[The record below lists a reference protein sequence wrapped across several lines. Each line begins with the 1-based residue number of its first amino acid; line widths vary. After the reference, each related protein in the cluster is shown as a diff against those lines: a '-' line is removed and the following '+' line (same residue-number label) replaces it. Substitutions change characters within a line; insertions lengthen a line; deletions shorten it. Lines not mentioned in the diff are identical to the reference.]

1 MKKFIQK
8 IRKVLHAVLD
18 AWICRGRFCTITVA
32 ELPDSLQQRRFYVIG
47 NALPWSAAFLCPC
60 GCDEVIHI
68 SLLPN
73 DLPSWSVSFNRSSL
87 PTLSPSV
94 RRTKGCRSHFFLRE
108 GSIVW
113 CRSGD
118 GGYGRGMGGTPIEL

>member
-47 NALPWSAAFLCPC
+47 NAVPWSAAFLCPC

-94 RRTKGCRSHFFLRE
+94 RRTKRMPLALFSTGRFDCVVPVRRRR
-108 GSIVW
+108 VW
-113 CRSGD
+113 E
-118 GGYGRGMGGTPIEL
+118 GYGRDAH